1 MCRPLSQGGLNVRS
15 LINLNKASN
24 LKLCWSLLNSDAS
37 WALLLRDRVV
47 RKRRVILHHVFSS
60 LWSSVKDE
68 FNVIMNNSVWLLGN
82 GTNINFWTDSW
93 CGSPLIEQLNI
104 PVQLGPLLS
113 STVSD
118 FILNGQWTIP
128 PQLCLMF
135 NNLSSIINKVTI
147 PIEDSQDKLLWKH
160 TDSGDVEL
168 KQAYSFKLQQFH
180 DLPWAKL
187 IWNQAIPPSKS
198 LMVWRLMHQKMP
210 TDENL
215 MIRDCFLPSMCNLC
229 NSHIESSFHI
239 FFECPFAI
247 RLWSWL
253 AGCLNI
259 TIQFTCMEDMWK
271 LCDLNWS
278 PQSKVTITVAIINLL
293 NSIWYARNQARFNN
307 KIASWRSAISLIIS
321 NTSLSGNC
329 TSKFSSNS
337 LRDFSFLKTFRIS
350 IHHPKTP
357 ILKEV
362 CWQPPLL
369 NWFKCN
375 IDGASNGNPGNS
387 SCGGIFRDHEAN
399 FILAFAEPL
408 QITTSYV
415 AELSGA
421 MRAVEIAFQKNW
433 KQLWIES
440 DSAIVVSTF
449 NNPTKQ
455 VAWQLRNRWRN
466 VMHMISQ
473 MTCVITHIY
482 REGNQ
487 VVYLLANHGLNLN
500 SLVFWN
506 DPPLFINDSYFRNK
520 FGFPSFRLCST

>member
-1 MCRPLSQGGLNVRS
+1 
-15 LINLNKASN
+15 
-24 LKLCWSLLNSDAS
+24 
-37 WALLLRDRVV
+37 
-47 RKRRVILHHVFSS
+47 
-60 LWSSVKDE
+60 
-68 FNVIMNNSVWLLGN
+68 MNNSVWLLGN

-104 PVQLGPLLS
+104 LVQLGPLLS

-278 PQSKVTITVAIINLL
+278 PQSKVTITAAIINLL

-433 KQLWIES
+433 RQLWIES
-440 DSAIVVSTF
+440 DYVLVVSAF
-449 NNPTKQ
+449 NNPTRQ
-455 VAWQLRNRWRN
+455 VAWQLRNRWKN
-466 VMHMISQ
+466 VLVMISQ
-473 MTCVITHIY
+473 MNCVVTHIY

-487 VVYLLANHGLNLN
+487 VADSLENHGLTLN
-500 SLVFWN
+500 SIVFWN
-506 DPPLFINDSYFRNK
+506 EPPLFINDSFFRNK
-520 FGFPSFRLCST
+520 LGFPSFRLCTI

>member
-1 MCRPLSQGGLNVRS
+1 M
-15 LINLNKASN
+15 
-24 LKLCWSLLNSDAS
+24 D
-37 WALLLRDRVV
+37 
-47 RKRRVILHHVFSS
+47 
-60 LWSSVKDE
+60 
-68 FNVIMNNSVWLLGN
+68 
-82 GTNINFWTDSW
+82 
-93 CGSPLIEQLNI
+93 
-104 PVQLGPLLS
+104 
-113 STVSD
+113 
-118 FILNGQWTIP
+118 
-128 PQLCLMF
+128 
-135 NNLSSIINKVTI
+135 
-147 PIEDSQDKLLWKH
+147 DSQDKLLWKH
-160 TDSGDVEL
+160 TDSGDLEL
-168 KQAYSFKLQQFH
+168 KQAYSFKLQQFQ

-215 MIRDCFLPSMCNLC
+215 MIRGCALPSMCNLC

-239 FFECPFAI
+239 FFECSFAI

-278 PQSKVTITVAIINLL
+278 PQSKVTITAAIINLL

-350 IHHPKTP
+350 IHQPKIP

-433 KQLWIES
+433 KQLWIKS

-487 VVYLLANHGLNLN
+487 VVDLLANHGLNLN